1 MEITIMR
8 TRLFVIVGGAA
19 LLAGCTVSSQ
29 YQPAVGYSEAPV
41 TYQTYPA
48 TYQTY
53 PATYQTYP
61 VAQPTYQVTTYYA
74 APAPAYTFYSPEGA
88 PTDANDGSG
97 SK

>member
-1 MEITIMR
+1 MR
-8 TRLFVIVGGAA
+8 TRLFVIAGGAA

-41 TYQTYPA
+41 TYQTYPV

-53 PATYQTYP
+53 PVTYQTYT

-74 APAPAYTFYSPEGA
+74 APAPAYTFYSPEGSPA
-88 PTDANDGSG
+88 DANDGSG

>member
-1 MEITIMR
+1 MR
-8 TRLFVIVGGAA
+8 TRLFVIAGGAA

-41 TYQTYPA
+41 TYQTYPV

-53 PATYQTYP
+53 T

-74 APAPAYTFYSPEGA
+74 APAPVYTFYSPEGSPA
-88 PTDANDGSG
+88 DANDGSG

>member
-1 MEITIMR
+1 MR
-8 TRLFVIVGGAA
+8 TRLFVIAGGAA

-41 TYQTYPA
+41 TYQTYPV

-53 PATYQTYP
+53 T

-74 APAPAYTFYSPEGA
+74 APAPAYTFYSPEGSPA
-88 PTDANDGSG
+88 DANDGSG

>member
-8 TRLFVIVGGAA
+8 TRLFVIAGGAA

-41 TYQTYPA
+41 TYQTYPV

-53 PATYQTYP
+53 T

-74 APAPAYTFYSPEGA
+74 APAPAYTFYSPEGSPA
-88 PTDANDGSG
+88 DANDGSG